1 MYYCNKC
8 GAIFFVNRPENL
20 EKETGPSFTT
30 VCEACNGEVTFRR
43 LVPEDFGAANVKELD
58 SSVKYLKGVIREIKS
73 NLPEEE
79 EEDNDETEEIAE
91 E

>member
-20 EKETGPSFTT
+20 EKETGPSFTS
-30 VCEACNGEVTFRR
+30 VCEACKEEATFRR

-58 SSVKYLKGVIREIKS
+58 TSVKYLKGVIREMQS
-73 NLPEEE
+73 SLPEVQDSNEIEDKSEE
-79 EEDNDETEEIAE
+79 
-91 E
+91 

>member
-20 EKETGPSFTT
+20 EKETGPSFSSI
-30 VCEACNGEVTFRR
+30 CKSCKEDATFRK

-58 SSVKYLKGVIREIKS
+58 SSVKYLKGVIRDIQSSLPSVDEIDDS
-73 NLPEEE
+73 M
-79 EEDNDETEEIAE
+79 DETD
-91 E
+91 

>member
-8 GAIFFVNRPENL
+8 GVIFFVNRPENL
-20 EKETGPSFTT
+20 EKETGPSFNSI
-30 VCEACNGEVTFRR
+30 CESCKEEATFRK

-58 SSVKYLKGVIREIKS
+58 SSVKYLKGVIRDIQS
-73 NLPEEE
+73 GLPEI
-79 EEDNDETEEIAE
+79 EEIEISEDEIE